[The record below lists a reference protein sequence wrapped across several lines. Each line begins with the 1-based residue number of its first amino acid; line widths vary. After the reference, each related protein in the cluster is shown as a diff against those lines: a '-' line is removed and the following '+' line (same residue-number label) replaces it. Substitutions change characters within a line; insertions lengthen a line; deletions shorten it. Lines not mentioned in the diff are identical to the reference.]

1 MNGGLR
7 AGIAQFDTNGI
18 DAGVFAPGYQR
29 LACLLHHHLVYAAPG
44 HECSYDFV
52 LCYVACNYVLIMPM
66 IAFVSKDFLTWNN
79 HGLSHVRGEFV
90 RLVVLAAVRG
100 SATTRL
106 VSQALCRHHE
116 RPVPAP
122 AKSTRYQ

>member
-1 MNGGLR
+1 MGKYRSEERIKRGNR
-7 AGIAQFDTNGI
+7 KIPRIEFSKNYIIAG
-18 DAGVFAPGYQR
+18 
-29 LACLLHHHLVYAAPG
+29 
-44 HECSYDFV
+44 
-52 LCYVACNYVLIMPM
+52 YVLIMPIM
-66 IAFVSKDFLTWNN
+66 ALLSKGFLTWNN

-90 RLVVLAAVRG
+90 RLVVLAAVRD

-122 AKSTRYQ
+122 AKSTRNK